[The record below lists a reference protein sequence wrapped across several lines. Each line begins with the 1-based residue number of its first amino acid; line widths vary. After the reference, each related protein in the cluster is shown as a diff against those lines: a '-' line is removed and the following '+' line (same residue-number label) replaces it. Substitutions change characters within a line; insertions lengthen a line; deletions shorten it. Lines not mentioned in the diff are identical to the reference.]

1 MNPYLIIILSALI
14 GEFILRSIARHRN
27 LKALS
32 PNLPS
37 EFIGFYDEEK
47 YRQSQDYAKAN
58 AKFSYVSS
66 MFDLVVMVGFILLG
80 GFNFVDGLA
89 RDWTSMP
96 ILRGFVFFGLLYVV
110 RDILSTPFALY
121 ETFVIEEK
129 FGFNKTTVKTFL
141 FDKVKSYILV
151 AVLGAVLLGGILYFF
166 EETGDWG
173 WLYAWGLVSLF
184 IVVAPSLF
192 VTVIAPLFNKFTPLL
207 DGALKDAIERYSENV
222 KFPLT
227 EISVMDG
234 SKRSGHSNAYFSG
247 FGKKKRIVLFDTLI
261 EKHSVD
267 ELVAI
272 LAHEVGHFKK
282 KHVLKGI
289 FVSIAHAG
297 ILFFLLSLF
306 IENRGLFEA
315 FRMEQTSVYA
325 GLVFFSILYSPIE
338 LVLSIVMN
346 IVSRK
351 HEYEAD
357 AFAADTIGSAEPLV
371 NGLKTLSVSN
381 LGNLT
386 PDNLT
391 VILNYSH
398 PPILQRIAALRRLD
412 IAAQPA

>member
-1 MNPYLIIILSALI
+1 MNPYLIIILAALI
-14 GEFILRSIARHRN
+14 GEFLLRSIARYLN

-32 PNLPS
+32 PKLPA
-37 EFIGFYDEEK
+37 EFIGFYDEDK
-47 YRQSQDYAKAN
+47 YRQSQEYTKVN
-58 AKFSYVSS
+58 AKFAYVSS
-66 MFDLVVMVGFILLG
+66 AFDLVVLVGFILMG
-80 GFNFVDGLA
+80 GFSYVDDLA
-89 RDWTSMP
+89 RSWTSMP
-96 ILRGFVFFGLLYVV
+96 ILIGLAFFGLLFVI
-110 RDILSTPFALY
+110 RDVLSTPFALY

-141 FDKVKSYILV
+141 LDKVKSYILA
-151 AVLGAVLLGGILYFF
+151 AVLGTVLLGGILYFF
-166 EETGDWG
+166 GETGDWG

-184 IVVAPSLF
+184 IIVAPSLF
-192 VTVIAPLFNKFTPLL
+192 ITVIAPLFNKFTPLP
-207 DGALKDAIERYSENV
+207 DGALKDAIERYSESV

-227 EISVMDG
+227 EVSVMDG

-261 EKHSVD
+261 EKHSVE

-272 LAHEVGHFKK
+272 LAHEVGHYKK
-282 KHVLKGI
+282 KHILKGVL
-289 FVSIAHAG
+289 VSIAHAG
-297 ILFFLLSLF
+297 VLFFLLSLF
-306 IENRGLFEA
+306 IENRGLFDA
-315 FRMEQTSVYA
+315 FRMEQVSVYA

-346 IVSRK
+346 VVSRK

-357 AFAADTIGSAEPLV
+357 AFAADTVGSAEPLV

-386 PDNLT
+386 PDDLT

-398 PPILQRIAALRRLD
+398 PPILQRIAALRGLGT
-412 IAAQPA
+412 AARRA